1 MTDTRILPKD
11 WLLYYHELIRTWSR
25 RADSRHDAEDAAHDV
40 LALALEGKM
49 PDNVSSPGSFLHRCV
64 RNRLTDMHRRTKILD
79 TVPLQDLQKDAYLS
93 HDNPD
98 AEFVNT
104 QLADSLAE
112 ALEELPL
119 KCRQVFIWQ
128 KIEGYSQEEIAGRLD
143 ISVNM
148 VQKYMI
154 RALRH
159 LRDRLKPFSGL

>member
-1 MTDTRILPKD
+1 MTEFRTLPKE
-11 WLLYYHELIRTWSR
+11 WMLHYQELLRTWSR
-25 RADSRHDAEDAAHDV
+25 RTGSRHDAEDATHDV

-49 PDNVSSPGSFLHRCV
+49 PDTMSSPRGFLHRCV

-79 TVPLQDLQKDAYLS
+79 TIPLQDLQNDEYYS
-93 HDNPD
+93 QDNPD
-98 AEFVNT
+98 VDLAGT
-104 QLADSLAE
+104 QLADSLAA

-128 KIEGYSQEEIAGRLD
+128 KIEGYSQEEIARRLD

-159 LRDRLKPFSGL
+159 LRDRLKHFSAL